1 MKLFTK
7 EIDNKLFKQYPMGAN
22 LENQVVVAKIFNPYG
37 RGVWYLLNSD
47 PNDPDYIWAI
57 VDLIDVE
64 MSSVSRSEL
73 EELRVPPFR
82 LPLERDLYFA
92 PISAKSLY
100 EGLLKGKQ
108 YAEGGTTSTE
118 ILISK
123 DGDAWLFPQD
133 PSGKDYGIKLAQGG
147 ETKKMDRVQFVQD
160 MFIRI
165 VNYDNLLQPRDDES
179 QHRWREKMTEF
190 ILEDPEDYVFTPL
203 DLVYRAYLSGLYDL
217 NDLNEETMDNAR
229 SEAQDVAS
237 YYKGSGEGFGSSDFT
252 ASLNNFLNDEGIKT
266 AFVNGRLER
275 LDENGQVSPRD
286 SRYAHGGETKSKF
299 LHDVRKL
306 HRDIKE
312 IKLKDGSIVTHEEMM
327 NAHKMAKGGELMS
340 NDGDIPYNAI
350 KKMQKIRVNE
360 LNGWLPGD
368 KYIWHDA
375 PSKKFYFKD
384 FEGRIMAINN
394 DATLAELDK
403 FIKKNNISLEDV
415 TMAKGGKT
423 PPVVRTQFE
432 EEEFEYAKGGEVAK
446 YNVSFNYNPS
456 NLSNEDAEKIAEK
469 YTKDW
474 KHNNDFDE
482 VSFYVLSLS
491 KENSDM
497 LVKELKMEDVYNIE
511 VDKSRYAN
519 GGKTTVVEEFG
530 SMSFRNQYDDYE
542 MVVIA
547 KELEKDG
554 GYTHTFRY
562 LVSAKDIQEA
572 KEIATGL
579 WEQGMSNS
587 DLHIVKVMSDEAYRL
602 NYMGKYDGGGELKE
616 DFLEDLHEMHQD
628 IDTISLQDGTTIS
641 GKELHEAHKMAHG
654 GEVKAGDVLEAT
666 TGVKVKVVEY
676 DPKFGGRVRVERMD
690 EYATGKPSHWMFLT
704 KFKMPKEEKK
714 IEEPKKAPRNKEALK
729 KKLNEFKKGGEI
741 KKKATFND
749 KVDAI
754 SKSLEGKK
762 VKSKYKGKYG
772 ATYDRKEAK
781 EAAKNIVGKIRA
793 KYGK

>member
-7 EIDNKLFKQYPMGAN
+7 EIDNKLFKQYPMGAD

-64 MSSVSRSEL
+64 MGSVSRSEL

-100 EGLLKGKQ
+100 EGLQKGKQ

-123 DGDAWLFPQD
+123 DGDAWLFPQNPD
-133 PSGKDYGIKLAQGG
+133 SKDYGIKLEDGG
-147 ETKKMDRVQFVQD
+147 ETKKMDRVKFVQD

-165 VNYDNLLQPRDDES
+165 VHYDNLLQPRDEES
-179 QHRWREKMTEF
+179 QNRLREKMMEF
-190 ILEDPEDYVFTPL
+190 IFADPEDYVFTPL

-229 SEAQDVAS
+229 REAQDVAS
-237 YYKGSGEGFGSSDFT
+237 YYKGSGEGFGTSDFT

-306 HRDIKE
+306 HSDIKE

-327 NAHKMAKGGELMS
+327 KAHKMAKGGMTAD
-340 NDGDIPYNAI
+340 DGDIPAKEI
-350 KKMQKIRVNE
+350 KKMQKIRVKG
-360 LNGWLPGD
+360 LNGYMPGVN
-368 KYIWHDA
+368 YVYHDV

-384 FEGRIMAINN
+384 FEGRIMEVKNFGTYEQI
-394 DATLAELDK
+394 EK
-403 FIKKNNISLEDV
+403 FIEKNKTKLKDGGY
-415 TMAKGGKT
+415 MAKGGKT

-432 EEEFEYAKGGEVAK
+432 EEEFEYANGGEIEWQTDYLDSKLTHKGKILEDKGDYYIVEVEK
-446 YNVSFNYNPS
+446 DSLLFNGDKGTTHVYKT
-456 NLSNEDAEKIAEK
+456 LV
-469 YTKDW
+469 TK
-474 KHNNDFDE
+474 
-482 VSFYVLSLS
+482 
-491 KENSDM
+491 
-497 LVKELKMEDVYNIE
+497 KM
-511 VDKSRYAN
+511 AN

-554 GYTHTFRY
+554 GHTHKFRY

-579 WEQGMSNS
+579 WQQEMGNS

-628 IDTISLQDGTTIS
+628 IDTITLQDGTTIT
-641 GKELHEAHKMAHG
+641 GKELHEAHKMANG

-676 DPKFGGRVRVERMD
+676 DPKFGGRVKVERMD
-690 EYATGKPSHWMFLT
+690 EYATGKPSQWMFLS
-704 KFKMPKEEKK
+704 KFKKAHD
-714 IEEPKKAPRNKEALK
+714 EPKKPSRDKEALK
-729 KKLNEFKKGGEI
+729 KKLNEFKKGGEM

-754 SKSLEGKK
+754 SKSLEGRK

-772 ATYDRKEAK
+772 ATYDKKEAK